1 MNGFLALAWNGFRE
15 ARRNRVTTVVAAF
28 AIVLLISSTL
38 VTQVTVHTYDRV
50 LTDFGLSTMAI
61 LLVGL
66 AVFLS
71 CGLIPQEIE
80 RKTIFLV
87 VSRPMSRSLFLLSRL
102 TGNLISLLVLQLA
115 MTVVFFI
122 ELGLYGAPMTSA
134 IVASLV
140 GLSAELLVVTAIGFL
155 FSTFSS
161 QLISAL
167 ITVGVIFSGH
177 LSGDVYRLT
186 SKSPSTV
193 IQWAGRATY
202 YLIPNLDRMNF
213 RDAAALA
220 NPVAALEVAQS
231 VGLALGY
238 AALLIVIAS
247 VIFERRDFK

>member
-28 AIVLLISSTL
+28 AILLLISSTL

-87 VSRPMSRSLFLLSRL
+87 VSRPMSRSRFLLSRL
-102 TGNLISLLVLQLA
+102 TGNLISLYLLQLA
-115 MTVVFFI
+115 MTAVFFF
-122 ELGLYGAPMTSA
+122 ELWLYKAPVTSA
-134 IVASLV
+134 IIASLV
-140 GLSAELLVVTAIGFL
+140 GLSAELLVVTAVGFL

-167 ITVGVIFSGH
+167 ITVGIVFAGH
-177 LSGDVYRLT
+177 LAGDVYRLAT
-186 SKSPSTV
+186 KSGSTAIRLV
-193 IQWAGRATY
+193 GQGSY
-202 YLIPNLDRMNF
+202 YLVPNLDRMNF
-213 RDAAALA
+213 RDQAALA
-220 NPVAALEVAQS
+220 AEVAASDVLQS

-238 AALLIVIAS
+238 AALLLVLAT
-247 VIFERRDFK
+247 VIFERRDFR